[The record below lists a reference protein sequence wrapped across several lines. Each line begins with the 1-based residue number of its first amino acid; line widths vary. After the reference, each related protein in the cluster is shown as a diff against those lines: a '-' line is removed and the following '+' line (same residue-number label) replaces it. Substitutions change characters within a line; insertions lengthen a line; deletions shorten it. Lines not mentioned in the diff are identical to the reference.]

1 MIGIGIGTARVIPS
15 GGGVV
20 VYDTS
25 YQAILTYA
33 TSQGYTLPSLAQRTK
48 SNQFVIDLKAAGLWT
63 KLDSLSIFKT
73 DGNANFAL
81 TDWKR
86 LTTHTP
92 VNGPV
97 FTSNVGFTG
106 NGSSAYINPN
116 WNITQATQAIQNSIF
131 HGVLTNSILP
141 NVDTGYHGGGSSPYN
156 IINTYSTGGSDG
168 FYANGAAINITQRI
182 AAFRAVSRTATNAVY
197 TYQDDIIDNSPFT
210 SFLSSA
216 PSPGPIYIMA
226 RGVPT
231 PQWHAPSNVEFKA
244 DFWGAGL
251 TPSEVAT
258 FRTLL
263 NNYIASL

>member
-1 MIGIGIGTARVIPS
+1 MITGYSNIISVTTLA
-15 GGGVV
+15 
-20 VYDTS
+20 YDTS

-48 SNQFVIDLKAAGLWT
+48 SNQFVVDLKAAGLWT

-73 DGNANFAL
+73 DGSANFAL

-86 LTTHTP
+86 LTTHTA

-97 FTSNVGFTG
+97 FTANVGFTG

-141 NVDTGYHGGGSSPYN
+141 NVDTGYHGGGSNPYN
-156 IINTYSTGGSDG
+156 IINTYASGSVDG
-168 FYANGAAINITQRI
+168 FYANSVAINITQRI
-182 AAFRAVSRTATNAVY
+182 AAFRAVSRTATDSVY
-197 TYQDDIIDNSPFT
+197 TYQDDVIDNSPFT
-210 SFLSSA
+210 SFPSSA

-226 RGVPT
+226 RGVPS
-231 PQWHAPSNVEFKA
+231 PQWFAPSNVEFRA
-244 DFWGAGL
+244 DFWGGYL
-251 TPSEVAT
+251 SQVEVETIYNA
-258 FRTLL
+258 L
-263 NNYIASL
+263 NAYNSAI

>member
-1 MIGIGIGTARVIPS
+1 MITGYSNIISVTTTLA
-15 GGGVV
+15 
-20 VYDTS
+20 YDAS

-33 TSQGYTLPSLAQRTK
+33 TSQGYTLPSLSQRTK
-48 SNQFVIDLKAAGLWT
+48 SNQFVVDLKAAGLWT

-73 DGNANFAL
+73 DGSQNFAL

-86 LTTHTP
+86 LTTHTA
-92 VNGPV
+92 VNSPT

-116 WNITQATQAIQNSIF
+116 WNITQATQATQNSIF
-131 HGVLTNSILP
+131 HGVLTNSLNP
-141 NVDTGYHGGGSSPYN
+141 SVDTGYHGGGSVPYN
-156 IINTYSTGGSDG
+156 IINTWSTGNVDG
-168 FYANGAAINITQRI
+168 FYANNGGAINIPRLI
-182 AAFRAVSRTATNAVY
+182 CAFRAVSRTSSSVAY
-197 TYQDDIIDNSPFT
+197 TYQDTTIDPGSPF
-210 SFLSSA
+210 SA
-216 PSPGPIYIMA
+216 FPSTTPSNSAIYIMA
-226 RGVPT
+226 RGVPA

-263 NNYIASL
+263 TNYINSL